1 MRGIAG
7 GMEQRRLAVAQITG
21 ELGNRRQQPRA
32 PWQAAPCLQNV
43 DRNIAVQQGADRS
56 RIPKHHHFDLK
67 PGPLQ
72 AVGQVARD
80 PFDASFA
87 EMIEQDRDVWT
98 FHQTALSDV
107 WKMDL
112 LRRSRDRPRNRG
124 RVEGAYSNTHASSPS
139 RRTTPVRARIV
150 LP

>member
-1 MRGIAG
+1 MRVIAG

-21 ELGNRRQQPRA
+21 EIGNRRQQPRA

-98 FHQTALSDV
+98 FH
-107 WKMDL
+107 
-112 LRRSRDRPRNRG
+112 RS
-124 RVEGAYSNTHASSPS
+124 EEHTSELQSLM
-139 RRTTPVRARIV
+139 RISYAV
-150 LP
+150 FCLKNKTQSKKQ

>member
-80 PFDASFA
+80 PFNASFTR
-87 EMIEQDRDVWT
+87 MIEQDRDVWT
-98 FHQTALSDV
+98 LHQTPLSDV
-107 WKMDL
+107 WEMYL
-112 LRRSRDRPRNRG
+112 LRLNREHPR
-124 RVEGAYSNTHASSPS
+124 H
-139 RRTTPVRARIV
+139 RAR
-150 LP
+150 LSDAFSNKPTNT